1 MNKGFSSSEI
11 KLPEDINILDEF
23 NMLLHTL
30 LIEGSKNSKLSC
42 FSFQIDSEEALEES
56 WQNITNEIAVNY
68 IAHLEDSFSKWNC
81 YIVFICSPAISKE
94 LKYKIENNKFALRK
108 IVIDGLESSV
118 SAEDIKKII
127 NNRILDL
134 NIVLKESDIKKSES
148 VELSR
153 LSQELLLKDLP
164 LDKKDESIKA
174 RQSWINKE
182 LKRIIANEN

>member
-1 MNKGFSSSEI
+1 MNKGFSYSAVE
-11 KLPEDINILDEF
+11 LPENTNISDEF

-30 LIEGSKNSKLSC
+30 LIEGSNNSKLSC
-42 FSFQIDSEEALEES
+42 FSFQFNSEDALDIA

-81 YIVFICSPAISKE
+81 YIVFLCSSAIPKE

-108 IVIDGLESSV
+108 IVIDGLERPV
-118 SAEDIKKII
+118 SAEDIIKII

-134 NIVLKESDIKKSES
+134 NIELKEADIKKSES
-148 VELSR
+148 LELSI
-153 LSQELLLKDLP
+153 LSQELLLKELP
-164 LDKKDESIKA
+164 LDRKDESIKA

-182 LKRIIANEN
+182 LTRIIANEN